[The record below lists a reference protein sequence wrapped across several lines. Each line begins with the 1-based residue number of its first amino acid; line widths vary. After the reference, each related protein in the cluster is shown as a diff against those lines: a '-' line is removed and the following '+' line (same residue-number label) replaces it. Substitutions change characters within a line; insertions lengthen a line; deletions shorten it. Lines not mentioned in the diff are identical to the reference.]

1 VPGFYTP
8 TITQKITTTFAIPIA
23 PADSEEP
30 FFSMGAWGS
39 GQVKVIAKRFELS
52 PSDPSA
58 SSGGEYAPMEVA
70 RNAFSFIFADPARYR
85 PYLFAPES
93 SD

>member
-1 VPGFYTP
+1 
-8 TITQKITTTFAIPIA
+8 
-23 PADSEEP
+23 
-30 FFSMGAWGS
+30 
-39 GQVKVIAKRFELS
+39 VKVIAKRFELS